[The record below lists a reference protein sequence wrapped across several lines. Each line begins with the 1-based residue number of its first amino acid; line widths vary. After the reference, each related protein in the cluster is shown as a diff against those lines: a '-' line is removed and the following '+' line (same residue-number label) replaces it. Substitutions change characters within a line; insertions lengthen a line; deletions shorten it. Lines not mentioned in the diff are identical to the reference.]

1 MSLEITRH
9 HVFLSTAPQ
18 ASPEDMLL
26 VAKQGFASVM
36 NNRPDFEHDAD
47 QPTAQSVADAAHVAG
62 MDFYDLPFSASRVT
76 PELLVQFAQVVGQA
90 KKPILIWHS
99 SCFLL
104 NRSPKISP
112 TPDSKDKISLIFFSK
127 F

>member
-1 MSLEITRH
+1 MSLEITKH
-9 HVFLSTAPQ
+9 HACLSTAPQ
-18 ASPEDMLL
+18 ASPEDMVL

-62 MDFYDLPFSASRVT
+62 MDFYNLPFSASRVT

-90 KKPILIWHS
+90 KKPILLYCRSGARSTAIYRMAVEAGY
-99 SCFLL
+99 L
-104 NRSPKISP
+104 NAE
-112 TPDSKDKISLIFFSK
+112 DLSLVSD
-127 F
+127 

>member
-18 ASPEDMLL
+18 ASPEDMVL

-47 QPTAQSVADAAHVAG
+47 QPTAQSVADAAHAAG

-90 KKPILIWHS
+90 EKPILVYCRSGARSTGI
-99 SCFLL
+99 FRMALEAGYL
-104 NRSPKISP
+104 N
-112 TPDSKDKISLIFFSK
+112 PDDLSLSLD
-127 F
+127 

>member
-9 HVFLSTAPQ
+9 HVLLGTAPQ
-18 ASPEDMLL
+18 ASPEDMAV

-47 QPTAQSVADAAHVAG
+47 QPTAQSVADAAHAVG
-62 MDFYDLPFSASRVT
+62 MGFYDLPFSASRVT

-90 KKPILIWHS
+90 KKPILLYCRSGARSTAIYRMAVEAGY
-99 SCFLL
+99 L
-104 NRSPKISP
+104 NAE
-112 TPDSKDKISLIFFSK
+112 DLSLVSD
-127 F
+127 

>member
-18 ASPEDMLL
+18 ASPEDMVL

-47 QPTAQSVADAAHVAG
+47 QPTAQSVADAAHAVG
-62 MDFYDLPFSASRVT
+62 MEFYDLPFSPSHIT
-76 PELLVQFAQVVGQA
+76 PELLVQFAQLIGQA
-90 KKPILIWHS
+90 EKPILVY
-99 SCFLL
+99 C
-104 NRSPKISP
+104 RSGARSTGIFRMAVEAGYL
-112 TPDSKDKISLIFFSK
+112 DSEDLSLVTD
-127 F
+127 

>member
-18 ASPEDMLL
+18 ASPEDMVL

-47 QPTAQSVADAAHVAG
+47 QPTAQSVADAAHAVG
-62 MDFYDLPFSASRVT
+62 MEFYDLPFSASRVT
-76 PELLVQFAQVVGQA
+76 PELLVQFAQLVGQA
-90 KKPILIWHS
+90 EKPILVYCRSGARSTGI
-99 SCFLL
+99 FRMALEAGYL
-104 NRSPKISP
+104 N
-112 TPDSKDKISLIFFSK
+112 PDDLSLSLD
-127 F
+127 

>member
-1 MSLEITRH
+1 MTLQITQH
-9 HVFLSTAPQ
+9 HALFSTAPQ
-18 ASPEDMLL
+18 ASPEDMVL

-47 QPTAQSVADAAHVAG
+47 QPTAQSVADAAHAAG

-90 KKPILIWHS
+90 KKPILLY
-99 SCFLL
+99 C
-104 NRSPKISP
+104 RSGARSTAIYRMAVEAGYL
-112 TPDSKDKISLIFFSK
+112 DSEDLSLVTD
-127 F
+127 

>member
-18 ASPEDMLL
+18 ASPEDMVL

-36 NNRPDFEHDAD
+36 NNRPDFEHDAN

-62 MDFYDLPFSASRVT
+62 MDFYNLPFSASRVT

-90 KKPILIWHS
+90 KKPILLYCRSGARSTAIYRMAVEAGY
-99 SCFLL
+99 L
-104 NRSPKISP
+104 NAEDP
-112 TPDSKDKISLIFFSK
+112 SLVSD
-127 F
+127 

>member
-18 ASPEDMLL
+18 ASPEDMVL

-62 MDFYDLPFSASRVT
+62 MDFYNLPFSASRVT

-90 KKPILIWHS
+90 KKPILLYCRSGARSTAIYRMAVEAGY
-99 SCFLL
+99 L
-104 NRSPKISP
+104 NAE
-112 TPDSKDKISLIFFSK
+112 DLSLVSD
-127 F
+127 

>member
-36 NNRPDFEHDAD
+36 NNRPDFEHDAN
-47 QPTAQSVADAAHVAG
+47 QPTAQSVADAAHAAG

-90 KKPILIWHS
+90 KKPILLYCRSGARSTAIYRMAVEAGY
-99 SCFLL
+99 L
-104 NRSPKISP
+104 NAE
-112 TPDSKDKISLIFFSK
+112 DLSLVSD
-127 F
+127 

>member
-18 ASPEDMLL
+18 ASPEDMVL

-47 QPTAQSVADAAHVAG
+47 QPTAQSVADAAHAVG
-62 MDFYDLPFSASRVT
+62 MEFYDLPFSASRVT

-90 KKPILIWHS
+90 EKPILVYCRSGARSTGI
-99 SCFLL
+99 FRMALEAGYL
-104 NRSPKISP
+104 N
-112 TPDSKDKISLIFFSK
+112 PDDLSLSLD
-127 F
+127 

>member
-1 MSLEITRH
+1 MCLEISRH

-18 ASPEDMLL
+18 ASPEDMVL

-47 QPTAQSVADAAHVAG
+47 QPTAQSVADAAHAAG

-90 KKPILIWHS
+90 KKPILLY
-99 SCFLL
+99 C
-104 NRSPKISP
+104 RSGARSTAIYRMAVEAGYL
-112 TPDSKDKISLIFFSK
+112 DSEDLSLVTD
-127 F
+127 

>member
-36 NNRPDFEHDAD
+36 NNRPDFEHDAN

-62 MDFYDLPFSASRVT
+62 MDFYNLPFSASRVT

-90 KKPILIWHS
+90 KKPILLYCRSGARSTAIYRMAVEAGY
-99 SCFLL
+99 L
-104 NRSPKISP
+104 NAE
-112 TPDSKDKISLIFFSK
+112 DLSLVSD
-127 F
+127 

>member
-18 ASPEDMLL
+18 ASPEDMVL

-62 MDFYDLPFSASRVT
+62 MEFYDLPFSASRVT

-90 KKPILIWHS
+90 KKPILLYCRSGARSTAIYRMAVEAGY
-99 SCFLL
+99 L
-104 NRSPKISP
+104 NAE
-112 TPDSKDKISLIFFSK
+112 DLSLVSD
-127 F
+127 

>member
-18 ASPEDMLL
+18 ASPEDMVL

-47 QPTAQSVADAAHVAG
+47 QPTAQSVADAAHAVG
-62 MDFYDLPFSASRVT
+62 MEFYDLPFSASRVT

-90 KKPILIWHS
+90 KKPILLYCRSGARSTAIYRMAVEAGY
-99 SCFLL
+99 L
-104 NRSPKISP
+104 NAE
-112 TPDSKDKISLIFFSK
+112 DLSLVTD
-127 F
+127 

>member
-18 ASPEDMLL
+18 ASPEDMVL
-26 VAKQGFASVM
+26 VAKKGFASVM

-47 QPTAQSVADAAHVAG
+47 QPTAQSVADAAHAAG

-90 KKPILIWHS
+90 KKPILLY
-99 SCFLL
+99 C
-104 NRSPKISP
+104 RSGARSTAIYRMAVEAGYL
-112 TPDSKDKISLIFFSK
+112 DSEDLSLVTD
-127 F
+127 

>member
-18 ASPEDMLL
+18 ASPEDMVL

-36 NNRPDFEHDAD
+36 NNRPDFEHDAN
-47 QPTAQSVADAAHVAG
+47 QPTAQFVADAAHAVG
-62 MDFYDLPFSASRVT
+62 MEFYDLPFSASRVT

-90 KKPILIWHS
+90 KKPILLYCRSGARSTAIYRMAVEAGY
-99 SCFLL
+99 L
-104 NRSPKISP
+104 NAE
-112 TPDSKDKISLIFFSK
+112 DLSLVSD
-127 F
+127 

>member
-18 ASPEDMLL
+18 ASPEDMVL

-47 QPTAQSVADAAHVAG
+47 QPTAQSVAEAARAAG
-62 MDFYDLPFSASRVT
+62 MAFYDLPFSPSHIT
-76 PELLVQFAQVVGQA
+76 PELLVQFAQLIGQA
-90 KKPILIWHS
+90 EKPILVYCRSGARSTGI
-99 SCFLL
+99 FRMTLEAGYL
-104 NRSPKISP
+104 N
-112 TPDSKDKISLIFFSK
+112 PDDLSLSLD
-127 F
+127 

>member
-9 HVFLSTAPQ
+9 HVLLSTAPQ
-18 ASPEDMLL
+18 AIPEDMAV

-47 QPTAQSVADAAHVAG
+47 QPTAQSVADAAHAVG
-62 MDFYDLPFSASRVT
+62 MGFYDLPFSASRVT

-90 KKPILIWHS
+90 KKPILLYCRSGARSTAIYRMAVEAGY
-99 SCFLL
+99 L
-104 NRSPKISP
+104 NAE
-112 TPDSKDKISLIFFSK
+112 DLSLVSD
-127 F
+127 

>member
-18 ASPEDMLL
+18 ASPEDMVL

-47 QPTAQSVADAAHVAG
+47 QPTAQSVADAAHAAG
-62 MDFYDLPFSASRVT
+62 MDFYDLHFSASRVT

-90 KKPILIWHS
+90 KKPILLY
-99 SCFLL
+99 C
-104 NRSPKISP
+104 RSGARSTAIYRMAVEAGYL
-112 TPDSKDKISLIFFSK
+112 DSEDLSLVTD
-127 F
+127 

>member
-18 ASPEDMLL
+18 ASPEDMVL

-36 NNRPDFEHDAD
+36 NNRPDFEHDAN
-47 QPTAQSVADAAHVAG
+47 QPTAQSVAEAARAAG
-62 MDFYDLPFSASRVT
+62 MAFYDLPFSASRVT

-90 KKPILIWHS
+90 KKPILLY
-99 SCFLL
+99 C
-104 NRSPKISP
+104 RSGARSTAIYRMAVEAGYL
-112 TPDSKDKISLIFFSK
+112 DSEDLSLVTD
-127 F
+127 

>member
-18 ASPEDMLL
+18 ASPEDMVL
-26 VAKQGFASVM
+26 VAKQGFASVK

-47 QPTAQSVADAAHVAG
+47 QPTAQSVADAAHAAG

-90 KKPILIWHS
+90 KKPILLY
-99 SCFLL
+99 C
-104 NRSPKISP
+104 RSGARSTAIYRMAVEAGYL
-112 TPDSKDKISLIFFSK
+112 DSEDLSLVTD
-127 F
+127 

>member
-18 ASPEDMLL
+18 ASPEDMVL
-26 VAKQGFASVM
+26 VAKQGFVSVM
-36 NNRPDFEHDAD
+36 NNRPDFEHDAN

-62 MDFYDLPFSASRVT
+62 MDFYNLPFSASRVT

-90 KKPILIWHS
+90 KKPILLYCRSGARSTAIYRMAVEAGY
-99 SCFLL
+99 L
-104 NRSPKISP
+104 NAE
-112 TPDSKDKISLIFFSK
+112 DLSLVSD
-127 F
+127 

>member
-18 ASPEDMLL
+18 ASPEDMVL

-47 QPTAQSVADAAHVAG
+47 QPTAQSVADAAYAAG

-90 KKPILIWHS
+90 KKPILLY
-99 SCFLL
+99 C
-104 NRSPKISP
+104 RSGARSTAIYRMAVEAGYL
-112 TPDSKDKISLIFFSK
+112 DSEDLSLVTD
-127 F
+127 

>member
-18 ASPEDMLL
+18 ASPEDMVL

-36 NNRPDFEHDAD
+36 NNRPDFEHEAD
-47 QPTAQSVADAAHVAG
+47 QPTAQSVADAAHAAG

-90 KKPILIWHS
+90 KKPILLY
-99 SCFLL
+99 C
-104 NRSPKISP
+104 RSGARSTAIYRMAVEAGYL
-112 TPDSKDKISLIFFSK
+112 DSEDLSLVTD
-127 F
+127 

>member
-1 MSLEITRH
+1 MSLEITAH

-18 ASPEDMLL
+18 ASPEDMVL
-26 VAKQGFASVM
+26 VAQKGFASVM

-47 QPTAQSVADAAHVAG
+47 QPTAQSVADAAHAAG

-90 KKPILIWHS
+90 KKPILLY
-99 SCFLL
+99 C
-104 NRSPKISP
+104 RSGARSTAIYRMAVEAGYL
-112 TPDSKDKISLIFFSK
+112 DSEDLSLVTD
-127 F
+127 

>member
-9 HVFLSTAPQ
+9 HVLLGTAPQ
-18 ASPEDMLL
+18 ASPEDMVL

-47 QPTAQSVADAAHVAG
+47 QPTAQSVADAAHAVG
-62 MDFYDLPFSASRVT
+62 MGFYDLPFSASRVT

-90 KKPILIWHS
+90 KKPILLYCRSGARSTAIYRMAVEAGY
-99 SCFLL
+99 L
-104 NRSPKISP
+104 NAE
-112 TPDSKDKISLIFFSK
+112 DLSLVSD
-127 F
+127 